1 MTTFFVQTLFTNG
14 VQLPKRTKSV
24 VFKNYCFSFNIVLCN
39 MTTSSKKGKLI
50 TDLDQSDSQI
60 PVRDK
65 PLHSSRVIMGKKHL
79 SNLCGNFP
87 NRSRSAEWNPKKQ
100 QGSTDFETV
109 LHDKDK
115 QMESLVQRIG
125 LLYKYNNQ
133 FAKENKKLL
142 TLLKQ
147 TEANN
152 SKECEVCSQLT
163 AEKNSILEANSNLQ
177 NDVAMMKV
185 LVYRLN
191 VQIESYQDKLRN
203 TNGSMLDD
211 ETPRS
216 EFHERKNLD
225 SCWGPV
231 NSETLGPLLN
241 SYEEM
246 IKDKND
252 LIQQHEKELKHFTGE
267 LKKVIDENL
276 QLQQECDVIKKSS
289 NGWLETK
296 TRLQSQLDS
305 LKSKLD
311 IQTKRADLAKE
322 KLLEVIQCYE
332 QKTQNQSL
340 DLEHLQNAYS
350 RCKNELV
357 AIKSSTA
364 NQQNAIV
371 ESLKECKELFE
382 ELKSQHKNE
391 KSSLESKIE
400 ELRKENTELLLK
412 NEELKKQE
420 AVLKNEFNSE
430 RCTFEELK
438 AKTIALQKITD
449 KLKKSRDRLKARLK
463 IALEWAKKL
472 EQEHSNFE
480 NNWEAVK
487 RLETVV
493 KHKEAQLRGLHARH
507 VEEMDKMRQK
517 LEQKEDTIK
526 NILKSKINI

>member
-1 MTTFFVQTLFTNG
+1 M
-14 VQLPKRTKSV
+14 
-24 VFKNYCFSFNIVLCN
+24 
-39 MTTSSKKGKLI
+39 TSSTKKHKII

-65 PLHSSRVIMGKKHL
+65 PIHSSRVIMGKKHL
-79 SNLCGNFP
+79 SSLCGNFP
-87 NRSRSAEWNPKKQ
+87 NRSRSAEWNPKKLQ
-100 QGSTDFETV
+100 NSTDLQTA
-109 LHDKDK
+109 LRDKDK
-115 QMESLVQRIG
+115 QMESLIQRIG

-142 TLLKQ
+142 SMLKRA
-147 TEANN
+147 EENN
-152 SKECEVCSQLT
+152 PKNCEVCSQLME
-163 AEKNSILEANSNLQ
+163 EKNSLLEGNSNLQ

-203 TNGSMLDD
+203 SNGSTVDD

-216 EFHERKNLD
+216 NFHERKTVD
-225 SCWGPV
+225 PCWGPV

-246 IKDKND
+246 IRDKND

-276 QLQQECDVIKKSS
+276 HLQEECDVIKKSS

-296 TRLQSQLDS
+296 TRLQSQLES

-322 KLLEVIQCYE
+322 KLLEVIHCYE
-332 QKTQNQSL
+332 QKTQTLSL

-357 AIKSSTA
+357 SIKSSTT
-364 NQQNAIV
+364 NQPNAIV

-382 ELKSQHKNE
+382 ELKSQHNNE
-391 KSSLESKIE
+391 KSDLVAKIE
-400 ELRKENTELLLK
+400 ELRKENTEILSK
-412 NEELKKQE
+412 NEDLKKQE
-420 AVLKNEFNSE
+420 VTLRNEFNSE
-430 RCTFEELK
+430 RCTYEELK
-438 AKTIALQKITD
+438 TKTIALQKITD
-449 KLKKSRDRLKARLK
+449 KLKKSRDRLKSRLK

-472 EQEHSNFE
+472 EQEHANFE
-480 NNWEAVK
+480 STWDAVK

-507 VEEMDKMRQK
+507 LEEMEKMRLK

-526 NILKSKINI
+526 NILKSKINNVRS